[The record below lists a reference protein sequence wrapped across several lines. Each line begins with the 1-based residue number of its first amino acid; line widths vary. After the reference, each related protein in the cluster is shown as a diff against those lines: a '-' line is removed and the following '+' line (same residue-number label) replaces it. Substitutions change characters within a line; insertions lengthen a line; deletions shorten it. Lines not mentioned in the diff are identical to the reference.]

1 MATIDQQ
8 AAANAAVLASGE
20 AFADLNKQIVDLTA
34 YQDSVNT
41 TINIPTIVAAPNTDI
56 YYLYSQNGVVNVAAS
71 NGGII
76 FPTGTTAERPVNPIS
91 GTVRY
96 NSNSSSLEIYTNT
109 WQAVGTGSSGGG
121 SGSSGGGATG
131 GVFYENSNTIT
142 SSFTSTPGKQV
153 FSAGPITLSDPTV
166 TVTIANGSVWTVN

>member
-1 MATIDQQ
+1 MATVDHL
-8 AAANAAVLASGE
+8 AAANAAVLSSGE
-20 AFADLNKQIVDLTA
+20 ALADLDKQIVELTA

-41 TINIPTIVAAPNTDI
+41 TINIPTMVAAPNTDI
-56 YYLYSQNGVVNVAAS
+56 YYPYSQNGVVNIGAS

-76 FPTGTTAERPVNPIS
+76 FPTGTTAQRPANPIS

-109 WQAVGTGSSGGG
+109 WQDVGTGAAGG
-121 SGSSGGGATG
+121 SGGGAIS

-142 SSFTSTPGKQV
+142 STFTSTPGKQIY
-153 FSAGPITLSDPTV
+153 SAGTLTLSDPTV
-166 TVTIANGSVWTVN
+166 TVTIANGSIWTVV